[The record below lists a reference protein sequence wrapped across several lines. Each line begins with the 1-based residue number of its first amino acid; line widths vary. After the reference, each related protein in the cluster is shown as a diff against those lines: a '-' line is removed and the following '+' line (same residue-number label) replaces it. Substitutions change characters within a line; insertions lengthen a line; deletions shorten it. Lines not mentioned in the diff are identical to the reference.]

1 MANYN
6 VDIAV
11 ALKGAQ
17 KLSEFNK
24 NIKQTS
30 KEIAIFNQTVLN
42 AAKNE
47 DALIKNVNNLN
58 QALVNSKFN
67 FNEVALGTS
76 QATTAAKEYLT
87 ALRNT
92 NAALAEQK
100 AAVVSLQNARRSDAF
115 FLAQGAIAGRQNRL
129 DEVASQAQSVA
140 IARANNTRIQAEL
153 ANQELLKEVQTRA
166 PRLPA
171 FQERGLE
178 RLEDEFKQKKE
189 LKILEENANKES
201 KRRLNFQERQNQELD
216 RQQKLGIGVKKNEKL
231 INASYADRVKFAE
244 KNGKIR
250 RQALIRANNLV
261 LAEKKITEQ
270 RAKQNQ
276 AGAAAGQ
283 GRRTLGST
291 ASSAIIGGAFPL
303 LFGQTGAAAVGGGIG
318 GAAGGLIGGQFG
330 FALSILGTA
339 IGSFIQQQDEL
350 DKSLLKISRSFENA
364 GSSAGFTRESF
375 NELKSTLRMTRD
387 EVLAIAT
394 EFARFGEA
402 GESAAFIF
410 GDNPNTFKNLAAIR
424 DTNTLMTAILDTQ
437 NGLSIKQQI
446 QLLREAKVTSFK
458 DMQLKLNRL
467 ILEENLRRE
476 ILEARQITRQ
486 QKISDIFKEQLKTMI
501 LMKVPFLDLEKAF
514 PEFFKKSA
522 EKAEENVEKIK
533 AEFAELMVELPEL
546 QDLLTELDTQVQG
559 MGVSIPSAIDS
570 VSAELKKLTSVAF
583 MVTTVADTVGS
594 AFGESF
600 KGIVK
605 GSMTA
610 QEALRNLFMRTADAF
625 LDMAAQLIAKQI
637 QMKILGIGLN
647 FFGGGIGGS
656 GGGQFIDSNAVPL
669 VDPLTGVGTAAN
681 GGYIP
686 GRKPTLVGERGAE
699 LFVPNTGGT
708 VIPNHD
714 LGGLGGSTNIVVNV
728 DASGS
733 NVEGDEE
740 QGRELGRLISVA
752 VQSEIIQQQRPGG
765 LLA

>member
-6 VDIAV
+6 IDIGV
-11 ALKGAQ
+11 KVQAQ
-17 KLSEFNK
+17 QLEKF
-24 NIKQTS
+24 NIKLLKTS
-30 KEIAIFNQTVLN
+30 KLIDNANKSIKNFEKNNLSNVRSINGVNEALN
-42 AAKNE
+42 AAT
-47 DALIKNVNNLN
+47 I
-58 QALVNSKFN
+58 N
-67 FNEVALGTS
+67 FRKVATGTP
-76 QATTAAKEYLT
+76 QATRAAKEFVKAEQLVNKT
-87 ALRNT
+87 
-92 NAALAEQK
+92 LAEQ
-100 AAVVSLQNARRSDAF
+100 
-115 FLAQGAIAGRQNRL
+115 
-129 DEVASQAQSVA
+129 
-140 IARANNTRIQAEL
+140 
-153 ANQELLKEVQTRA
+153 
-166 PRLPA
+166 
-171 FQERGLE
+171 
-178 RLEDEFKQKKE
+178 
-189 LKILEENANKES
+189 
-201 KRRLNFQERQNQELD
+201 
-216 RQQKLGIGVKKNEKL
+216 EKL
-231 INASYADRVKFAE
+231 LENIRRKQQNKQFTL
-244 KNGKIR
+244 GIR
-250 RQALIRANNLV
+250 RQGFKKNQILQSDGTFINQRRAELQIANRAATLEDRINQTLAKRGKILSANGKQIINN
-261 LAEKKITEQ
+261 
-270 RAKQNQ
+270 NQ
-276 AGAAAGQ
+276 ARSRRAGQ
-283 GRRTLGST
+283 GRGGLGST

-303 LFGQTGAAAVGGGIG
+303 LFGQTGAAAVGGAVG

-364 GSSAGFTRESF
+364 GGSAGFTRASF
-375 NELKSTLRMTRD
+375 NELKSTLRMTKD

-394 EFARFGEA
+394 EFSRFGEA

-486 QKISDIFKEQLKTMI
+486 QKISDIFKEQLRIMV
-501 LMKVPFLDLEKAF
+501 LMKVPFLDLEKQF
-514 PEFFKKSA
+514 PEFFKKSS

-533 AEFAELMVELPEL
+533 AEFEELMVELPEL

-570 VSAELKKLTSVAF
+570 VSAELKKLRSEAF

-605 GSMTA
+605 GTMTA
-610 QEALRNLFMRTADAF
+610 QDALRNLFQRTADAF
-625 LDMAAQLIAKQI
+625 LDMAAQMIAKQI

-647 FFGGGIGGS
+647 FVGGLGS
-656 GGGQFIDSNAVPL
+656 TGNVGMKILGAGQPSLQA
-669 VDPLTGVGTAAN
+669 LTPFGTANQFVGKSSAIGFAAD
-681 GGYIP
+681 GGRIP
-686 GRKPTLVGERGAE
+686 GGRPTIVGERGPE
-699 LFVPNTGGT
+699 LFTPGVSGMIT
-708 VIPNHD
+708 PNHA
-714 LGGLGGSTNIVVNV
+714 LGGSTSVVVNV

-733 NVEGDEE
+733 SVEGDEE
-740 QGRELGRLISVA
+740 QANAFGSAIA
-752 VQSEIIQQQRPGG
+752 TAIQSELIKQKRPGG

>member
-11 ALKGAQ
+11 ALKGADQ
-17 KLSEFNK
+17 VARFSKQIKDFAA
-24 NIKQTS
+24 NIKGANIFIESFS
-30 KEIAIFNQTVLN
+30 KGSEGIVRNISNLQ
-42 AAKNE
+42 K
-47 DALIKNVNNLN
+47 NLN
-58 QALVNSKFN
+58 EASIN
-67 FNEVALGTS
+67 FREVALGTKEAVIAAS
-76 QATTAAKEYLT
+76 QFQKAQDEVNKG
-87 ALRNT
+87 
-92 NAALAEQK
+92 LAEQQK
-100 AAVVSLQNARRSDAF
+100 LLDDVSGKTAKKTAADNQVLQNA
-115 FLAQGAIAGRQNRL
+115 LLKLERQSNKEL
-129 DEVASQAQSVA
+129 EEKFE
-140 IARANNTRIQAEL
+140 TRQKFQNEFKNEL
-153 ANQELLKEVQTRA
+153 NDVNQQRQQENKLLKENVEKTKQNVAAEIKKKFSIMASAKQRRANLIQANRQVQT
-166 PRLPA
+166 
-171 FQERGLE
+171 EI
-178 RLEDEFKQKKE
+178 
-189 LKILEENANKES
+189 KINQILDA
-201 KRRLNFQERQNQELD
+201 RR
-216 RQQKLGIGVKKNEKL
+216 KT
-231 INASYADRVKFAE
+231 
-244 KNGKIR
+244 
-250 RQALIRANNLV
+250 QA
-261 LAEKKITEQ
+261 Q
-270 RAKQNQ
+270 
-276 AGAAAGQ
+276 AGQ

-350 DKSLLKISRSFENA
+350 DKSLFKISRSFENA
-364 GSSAGFTRESF
+364 GSSAGFTRASF
-375 NELKSTLRMTRD
+375 NELKSTLRMTKD
-387 EVLAIAT
+387 EVLAVAT

-424 DTNTLMTAILDTQ
+424 DTKTLMTAILDTQ

-486 QKISDIFKEQLKTMI
+486 QKISDIFKDQLRIMMA
-501 LMKVPFLDLEKAF
+501 MKLPFVDLEKQF
-514 PEFFKKSA
+514 PEFFKKSS

-533 AEFAELMVELPEL
+533 AEFEELMVELPEL

-583 MVTTVADTVGS
+583 MVTNVADTVGS

-610 QEALRNLFMRTADAF
+610 QDALRNLFMRTADAF

-637 QMKILGIGLN
+637 QMKILGIGLR
-647 FFGGGIGGS
+647 FFGGGIGG
-656 GGGQFIDSNAVPL
+656 GGGGVIDSMSVPL
-669 VDPLTGVGTAAN
+669 VDPLTGIGTAAN
-681 GGYIP
+681 GGQIP

-714 LGGLGGSTNIVVNV
+714 LGGLGGTTNIVVNV

-733 NVEGDEE
+733 NVEGDEDE
-740 QGRELGRLISVA
+740 GRALGIALSAAIETELIK
-752 VQSEIIQQQRPGG
+752 QKRPGG

>member
-11 ALKGAQ
+11 ALKGADQ
-17 KLSEFNK
+17 VARFSKQIKDFAA
-24 NIKQTS
+24 NIKGANIFIESFS
-30 KEIAIFNQTVLN
+30 KGSEGIVRNISNLQ
-42 AAKNE
+42 K
-47 DALIKNVNNLN
+47 NLN
-58 QALVNSKFN
+58 EASNN
-67 FNEVALGTS
+67 FRNVALGTKEAVIAAS
-76 QATTAAKEYLT
+76 QFQKAQDEVNKG
-87 ALRNT
+87 
-92 NAALAEQK
+92 LAEQQK
-100 AAVVSLQNARRSDAF
+100 LLDDVSGKTAKKTAADNQVLQNA
-115 FLAQGAIAGRQNRL
+115 LLKLERQSNKEL
-129 DEVASQAQSVA
+129 EEKFE
-140 IARANNTRIQAEL
+140 TRQKFQNEFKNEL
-153 ANQELLKEVQTRA
+153 NDVNQQRQQENKLLKENVEKTKQNVAAEIKKKFSIMASAKQRRANLIQANRQVQT
-166 PRLPA
+166 
-171 FQERGLE
+171 EI
-178 RLEDEFKQKKE
+178 
-189 LKILEENANKES
+189 KINQILDA
-201 KRRLNFQERQNQELD
+201 RR
-216 RQQKLGIGVKKNEKL
+216 KT
-231 INASYADRVKFAE
+231 
-244 KNGKIR
+244 
-250 RQALIRANNLV
+250 QAQ
-261 LAEKKITEQ
+261 T
-270 RAKQNQ
+270 
-276 AGAAAGQ
+276 GQ

-350 DKSLLKISRSFENA
+350 DKSLFKISRSFENA
-364 GSSAGFTRESF
+364 GSSAGFTRASF
-375 NELKSTLRMTRD
+375 NELKSTLRMTKD

-424 DTNTLMTAILDTQ
+424 DTKTLMTAILDTQ

-486 QKISDIFKEQLKTMI
+486 QKISDIFKDQLRIMMA
-501 LMKVPFLDLEKAF
+501 MKLPFVDLEKQF
-514 PEFFKKSA
+514 PEFFKKSS

-533 AEFAELMVELPEL
+533 AEFEELMVELPEL

-559 MGVSIPSAIDS
+559 MSFSIPSAIDS

-583 MVTTVADTVGS
+583 MVTNVADTVGN

-610 QEALRNLFMRTADAF
+610 QDALRNLFMRTADAF

-647 FFGGGIGGS
+647 FFGGGIGG
-656 GGGQFIDSNAVPL
+656 GGGGVINSMSVPL
-669 VDPLTGVGTAAN
+669 VDPLTGIGTAAN
-681 GGYIP
+681 GGQIP

-714 LGGLGGSTNIVVNV
+714 LGGLGGTTNIVVNV

-733 NVEGDEE
+733 NVEGDEDE
-740 QGRELGRLISVA
+740 GRALGIALSAAIETELIK
-752 VQSEIIQQQRPGG
+752 QKRPGG

>member
-1 MANYN
+1 VANYS
-6 VDIAV
+6 VDIAIAV
-11 ALKGAQ
+11 KGAKELKAVRAETTALSREINTLN
-17 KLSEFNK
+17 KLANKQSKTLPNSFNTLNK
-24 NIKQTS
+24 
-30 KEIAIFNQTVLN
+30 VLGQ
-42 AAKNE
+42 AKG
-47 DALIKNVNNLN
+47 NLN
-58 QALVNSKFN
+58 K
-67 FNEVALGTS
+67 VALGTDR
-76 QATTAAKEYLT
+76 YF
-87 ALRNT
+87 R
-92 NAALAEQK
+92 
-100 AAVVSLQNARRSDAF
+100 
-115 FLAQGAIAGRQNRL
+115 AIADVIDKEERLSRAYKKQKTDFKVIERLRRKGLDINKQN
-129 DEVASQAQSVA
+129 
-140 IARANNTRIQAEL
+140 IQQIRNEL
-153 ANQELLKEVQTRA
+153 AAEIK
-166 PRLPA
+166 
-171 FQERGLE
+171 LE
-178 RLEDEFKQKKE
+178 R
-189 LKILEENANKES
+189 A
-201 KRRLNFQERQNQELD
+201 KRRTGKANIDKGMAGKQGMAG
-216 RQQKLGIGVKKNEKL
+216 KLGG
-231 INASYADRVKFAE
+231 
-244 KNGKIR
+244 
-250 RQALIRANNLV
+250 
-261 LAEKKITEQ
+261 
-270 RAKQNQ
+270 
-276 AGAAAGQ
+276 
-283 GRRTLGST
+283 T

-364 GSSAGFTRESF
+364 GSSAGFTRASF
-375 NELKSTLRMTRD
+375 NELKSTLRMTKD
-387 EVLAIAT
+387 EVLAITT

-522 EKAEENVEKIK
+522 EKAEENVDKIK
-533 AEFAELMVELPEL
+533 AEFEELMVELPEL

-559 MGVSIPSAIDS
+559 MSFSIPSAIDS

-610 QEALRNLFMRTADAF
+610 QDALRNLFMRTADAF

-647 FFGGGIGGS
+647 FFGGGLGGS
-656 GGGQFIDSNAVPL
+656 GGGQFLDSSAVPL
-669 VDPLTGVGTAAN
+669 VDPLTGIGTAAD

-708 VIPNHD
+708 VIPNHE
-714 LGGLGGSTNIVVNV
+714 LGGMGGSTNIVVNV

-733 NVEGDEE
+733 SVEGDEE
-740 QGRELGRLISVA
+740 NGRELGRMISVA
-752 VQSEIIQQQRPGG
+752 IQSELIKQKRPGG
-765 LLA
+765 LLT

>member
-6 VDIAV
+6 IDIGV
-11 ALKGAQ
+11 KVQSQQLDQ
-17 KLSEFNK
+17 FNK
-24 NIKQTS
+24 KLKSTETLIN
-30 KEIAIFNQTVLN
+30 N
-42 AAKNE
+42 ANKSIRNYQKGNLEVVKSINGVNE
-47 DALIKNVNNLN
+47 VLN
-58 QALVNSKFN
+58 QASKN
-67 FNEVALGTS
+67 FREVAVGTP
-76 QATTAAKEYLT
+76 QATRAAKEFVKAEQLVNKT
-87 ALRNT
+87 
-92 NAALAEQK
+92 LAEQEK
-100 AAVVSLQNARRSDAF
+100 LLQNTRRKQQGKEFTMGLRSQGFKKNQIKQSDGSF
-115 FLAQGAIAGRQNRL
+115 INQRR
-129 DEVASQAQSVA
+129 
-140 IARANNTRIQAEL
+140 AEL
-153 ANQELLKEVQTRA
+153 QIINRA
-166 PRLPA
+166 A
-171 FQERGLE
+171 T
-178 RLEDEFKQKKE
+178 LEDRINQTLAKRG
-189 LKILEENANKES
+189 KILSA
-201 KRRLNFQERQNQELD
+201 
-216 RQQKLGIGVKKNEKL
+216 
-231 INASYADRVKFAE
+231 
-244 KNGKIR
+244 NGKQI
-250 RQALIRANNLV
+250 INN
-261 LAEKKITEQ
+261 
-270 RAKQNQ
+270 NQ
-276 AGAAAGQ
+276 ARGAGAGQ
-283 GRRTLGST
+283 ARKTVGST

-350 DKSLLKISRSFENA
+350 DKSLFKISRSFENA

-375 NELKSTLRMTRD
+375 NELKSTLRMTKD
-387 EVLAIAT
+387 EVLAITT

-486 QKISDIFKEQLKTMI
+486 QKISDIFKDQLRIMMA
-501 LMKVPFLDLEKAF
+501 MKLPFVDLEKQF
-514 PEFFKKSA
+514 PEFFKKSS

-533 AEFAELMVELPEL
+533 AEFEELMVELPEL

-583 MVTTVADTVGS
+583 MVTNVADTVGS

-610 QEALRNLFMRTADAF
+610 QDALRNLFMRTADAF

-637 QMKILGIGLN
+637 QMKILGIGLR
-647 FFGGGIGGS
+647 FFGGGIGG
-656 GGGQFIDSNAVPL
+656 GGGGVIDSMSVPL
-669 VDPLTGVGTAAN
+669 VDPLTGIGTAAN
-681 GGYIP
+681 GGQIP

-714 LGGLGGSTNIVVNV
+714 LGGLGGTTNIVVNV

-733 NVEGDEE
+733 NVEGDEDE
-740 QGRELGRLISVA
+740 GRALGIALSAAIETELIK
-752 VQSEIIQQQRPGG
+752 QKRPGG

>member
-1 MANYN
+1 VANYN
-6 VDIAV
+6 IDIGV
-11 ALKGAQ
+11 KVQSQQLDQ
-17 KLSEFNK
+17 FNK
-24 NIKQTS
+24 KLKSTETLIN
-30 KEIAIFNQTVLN
+30 N
-42 AAKNE
+42 ANKSIRNYQKGNLEVVKSINGVNE
-47 DALIKNVNNLN
+47 VLN
-58 QALVNSKFN
+58 QASKN
-67 FNEVALGTS
+67 FREVAVGTP
-76 QATTAAKEYLT
+76 QATRAAKEFVKAEQLVNKT
-87 ALRNT
+87 
-92 NAALAEQK
+92 LAEQEK
-100 AAVVSLQNARRSDAF
+100 LLQNTRRKQQGKEFTMGLRSQGFKKNQIKQSDGSFINQRRAELQIINRAATLEDRINQTLAKRGKILSANGKQIINNNQAR
-115 FLAQGAIAGRQNRL
+115 G
-129 DEVASQAQSVA
+129 
-140 IARANNTRIQAEL
+140 ARAGQAR
-153 ANQELLKEVQTRA
+153 KTV
-166 PRLPA
+166 
-171 FQERGLE
+171 
-178 RLEDEFKQKKE
+178 
-189 LKILEENANKES
+189 
-201 KRRLNFQERQNQELD
+201 
-216 RQQKLGIGVKKNEKL
+216 
-231 INASYADRVKFAE
+231 
-244 KNGKIR
+244 
-250 RQALIRANNLV
+250 
-261 LAEKKITEQ
+261 
-270 RAKQNQ
+270 
-276 AGAAAGQ
+276 
-283 GRRTLGST
+283 GST

-350 DKSLLKISRSFENA
+350 DKSLFKISRSFENA
-364 GSSAGFTRESF
+364 GSSAGLTRASF
-375 NELKSTLRMTRD
+375 NELKSTLRLTKD
-387 EVLAIAT
+387 EVLAVAT

-424 DTNTLMTAILDTQ
+424 DTKTLMTAILDTQ

-486 QKISDIFKEQLKTMI
+486 QKISDIFKDQLRIMMA
-501 LMKVPFLDLEKAF
+501 MKLPFVDLEKQF
-514 PEFFKKSA
+514 PEFFKKSS

-533 AEFAELMVELPEL
+533 AEFEELMVELPEL

-570 VSAELKKLTSVAF
+570 VSAELKKLNSVAF
-583 MVTTVADTVGS
+583 MVTNVADTVGN

-610 QEALRNLFMRTADAF
+610 QDALRNLFMRTADAF

-637 QMKILGIGLN
+637 QMRILGIGLN
-647 FFGGGIGGS
+647 FFGGGL
-656 GGGQFIDSNAVPL
+656 GGGGGGVIDSMSVPL
-669 VDPLTGVGTAAN
+669 VDPLTGIGTAAN
-681 GGYIP
+681 GGQIP

-714 LGGLGGSTNIVVNV
+714 LGGLGGTTNIVVNV

-733 NVEGDEE
+733 NVEGDEDE
-740 QGRELGRLISVA
+740 GRALGIALSAAIETELIK
-752 VQSEIIQQQRPGG
+752 QKRPGG

>member
-1 MANYN
+1 VANYN
-6 VDIAV
+6 VDIGV
-11 ALKGAQ
+11 KVKGEELKNFGDQLKNTQ
-17 KLSEFNK
+17 KQVNGVNK
-24 NIKQTS
+24 FLDTFKKQNIRVNES
-30 KEIAIFNQTVLN
+30 VSNLN
-42 AAKNE
+42 AQLRLAKTTFN
-47 DALIKNVNNLN
+47 DAT
-58 QALVNSKFN
+58 F
-67 FNEVALGTS
+67 GTK
-76 QATTAAKEYLT
+76 QATQATKDYLT
-87 ALRNT
+87 ALT
-92 NAALAEQK
+92 LANAALAKQK
-100 AAVVSLQNARRSDAF
+100 AAVVSLQNARKSDAF
-115 FLAQGAIAGRQNRL
+115 FLAQGAIAGRQNRV

-140 IARANNTRIQAEL
+140 VARANNIRVQAEI
-153 ANQELLKEVQTRA
+153 ANQTLKEQVQARA

-171 FQERGLE
+171 FEERGIQ
-178 RLEDEFKQKKE
+178 RLEDEFKKKNE
-189 LKILEENANKES
+189 LVSLEKTANQES
-201 KRRLNFQERQNQELD
+201 KTRLNFQEKQNKEIERQK
-216 RQQKLGIGVKKNEKL
+216 KLGIGVNKNEKL
-231 INASYADRVKFAE
+231 INASYKDRVKFA
-244 KNGKIR
+244 KQNGTAR

-276 AGAAAGQ
+276 TGAAGQ
-283 GRRTLGST
+283 GRKTLGNT

-350 DKSLLKISRSFENA
+350 DKSLLKISKSFENA
-364 GSSAGFTRESF
+364 GSSAGFTRKSF
-375 NELKSTLRMTRD
+375 NELKSTLRMTKD
-387 EVLAIAT
+387 EVLGIAT

-410 GDNPNTFKNLAAIR
+410 GDNPNTFKNLAAMR

-458 DMQLKLNRL
+458 DMQLRLNRL

-533 AEFAELMVELPEL
+533 AEFEELMVELPEL

-559 MGVSIPSAIDS
+559 MSFSIPSAIDS
-570 VSAELKKLTSVAF
+570 VSQELKKLMSVGF

-610 QEALRNLFMRTADAF
+610 QDALRNLFMRTADAF

-647 FFGGGIGGS
+647 FFGGGLGGS
-656 GGGQFIDSNAVPL
+656 GGGQFLDSSAVPL
-669 VDPLTGVGTAAN
+669 VDPLTGIGTAAD

-708 VIPNHD
+708 VIPNHE
-714 LGGLGGSTNIVVNV
+714 LGGMGGSTNIVVNV

-733 NVEGDEE
+733 SVEGDEE
-740 QGRELGRLISVA
+740 NGRELGRMISVA
-752 VQSEIIQQQRPGG
+752 IQSELIKQKRPGG
-765 LLA
+765 MLA